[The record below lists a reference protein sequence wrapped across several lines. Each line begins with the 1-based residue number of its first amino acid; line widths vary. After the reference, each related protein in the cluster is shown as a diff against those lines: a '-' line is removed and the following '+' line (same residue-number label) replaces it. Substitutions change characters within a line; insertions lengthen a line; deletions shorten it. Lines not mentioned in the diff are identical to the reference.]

1 MAIYVPDWQLYNAA
15 KDGDIERMRTAL
27 SNGADI
33 NWRNPRTLNRTS
45 LHEAA
50 FNNRSDAVQWLLSKG
65 AGIDSRASMSC
76 ILNDTHI
83 ITT

>member
-1 MAIYVPDWQLYNAA
+1 LWYAA
-15 KDGDIERMRTAL
+15 WDGDIEGMRTAL

-33 NWRNPRTLNRTS
+33 NWKNPNYFNRTP

-50 FNNRSDAVQWLLSKG
+50 VYNRSDAVQWLLSKG
-65 AGIDSRASMSC
+65 ATVDSRDDVSC

>member
-1 MAIYVPDWQLYNAA
+1 
-15 KDGDIERMRTAL
+15 MRSAL

-33 NWRNPRTLNRTS
+33 NFKIGIVNYTP
-45 LHEAA
+45 LHVAA
-50 FNNRSDAVQWLLSKG
+50 RENNIDAVQWLLSKG
-65 AGIDSRASMSC
+65 ATVDSSDNVSC

>member
-1 MAIYVPDWQLYNAA
+1 MTP
-15 KDGDIERMRTAL
+15 
-27 SNGADI
+27 
-33 NWRNPRTLNRTS
+33 

-50 FNNRSDAVQWLLSKG
+50 YYNRTDAVKLLLDRG
-65 AGIDSRASMSC
+65 ANIDPRDVVSC